1 MTMQEQVELYKEDLS
16 LFDDK
21 DSKLEYILGYSN
33 EATPLDPSEKT
44 DENIVKGCASLAW
57 LSKGCKDGKVILR
70 GEADSI
76 IGKGMMVVL
85 LSIFNNRTPDEI
97 LSFDPKLIQKMGV
110 TELLSP
116 VRLQGM
122 EAFLNLIYNFAKSC
136 KENEK

>member
-1 MTMQEQVELYKEDLS
+1 MTMQEQVQLYKEDLD

-33 EATPLDPSEKT
+33 EAKALEANEKT

-57 LSKGCKDGKVILR
+57 LTKEYKDGKVLLK

-76 IGKGMMVVL
+76 IGKGMIVVL

-97 LSFDPKLIQKMGV
+97 LSFDPKAIQEMGV

-116 VRLQGM
+116 VRQQSM
-122 EAFLNLIYNFAKSC
+122 EAFLNLIYGFAKSC
-136 KENEK
+136 KEN

>member
-1 MTMQEQVELYKEDLS
+1 MQEQVELYKEDLA

-33 EATPLDPSEKT
+33 EATSLEASEKT
-44 DENIVKGCASLAW
+44 DENQVKGCASLAW
-57 LSKGCKDGKVILR
+57 LITEYKDGKVLLK
-70 GEADSI
+70 GESESI

-97 LSFDPKLIQKMGV
+97 LSFDPKAIQEMGV

-122 EAFLNLIYNFAKSC
+122 EAFLNLIYSFAKSC
-136 KENEK
+136 KEN